1 MSKDGGSISKR
12 MEQGGQEEMKQEN
25 VMKGA
30 GELGLDPVA
39 DSREDKLT
47 PSLDCAR
54 SPPHPP
60 TAALERT
67 GGSLQIYVTV
77 LFFLHHAQNQQPPS
91 LYMHACICILGGC
104 LFVFEIRS
112 LYVALAVLEHTI

>member
-1 MSKDGGSISKR
+1 MSKDEGNISKR

-30 GELGLDPVA
+30 GELGLHPVA

-54 SPPHPP
+54 SPPQS
-60 TAALERT
+60 TNR
-67 GGSLQIYVTV
+67 
-77 LFFLHHAQNQQPPS
+77 QP
-91 LYMHACICILGGC
+91 LREQK
-104 LFVFEIRS
+104 VFHCKS
-112 LYVALAVLEHTI
+112 M

>member
-39 DSREDKLT
+39 DSREDKVT

-54 SPPHPP
+54 SPPIHQ
-60 TAALERT
+60 R
-67 GGSLQIYVTV
+67 
-77 LFFLHHAQNQQPPS
+77 QPLREQEVHCKS
-91 LYMHACICILGGC
+91 M
-104 LFVFEIRS
+104 
-112 LYVALAVLEHTI
+112 